1 MSVYLHHIETAVPQ
15 IAYPQTFIAEAM
27 KRWAGKGD
35 RKQERILSYLYS
47 QSGIETRYSAIPDFA
62 PGAEPGIFYNGRTD
76 TLRNPTTGERN
87 ALYTQEAKRLGAEV
101 ACKSFNGANGFDTSD
116 VTHVVTA
123 SCTGFFQPGL
133 DYHLVRT
140 LNLPPSVP
148 RFHLGFM
155 GCYAAFPAL
164 RLAKTICET
173 DPSAVVL
180 VVSLELCSL
189 HLRFDGDTDALLGG
203 SVFADGAAAALV
215 SARQPAE
222 GKSALLLERFDTTLT
237 PTGEGDMAWTI
248 GDNGFA
254 MRLSSYVPEILHANI
269 AEAMKPTLAGA
280 GLRVAD
286 VDHWAVHPG
295 GRAIVDKVRSAL
307 DLCESSLAASRH
319 VLKEYGNMS
328 SATILFVL
336 KEMLRSGTLTDP
348 GQPIVAMAFGPGLT
362 VESAVMRKA

>member
-1 MSVYLHHIETAVPQ
+1 MPVYLHHIETAVPQ
-15 IAYPQTFIAEAM
+15 TAYPQSFIAERM

-35 RKQERILSYLYS
+35 RKQERIISYLYS
-47 QSGIETRYSAIPDFA
+47 QSGIETRHSAVPDFV
-62 PGAEPGIFYNGRTD
+62 PGAERGIFYDGQTD
-76 TLRNPTTGERN
+76 TLRSPTTGERN
-87 ALYTQEAKRLGAEV
+87 ELYTGEAKRLGAEV
-101 ACKSFNGANGFDTSD
+101 ACNAFGGASGFDASE
-116 VTHVVTA
+116 VTHIVTV

-173 DPSAVVL
+173 DPAAVVL

-189 HLRFDGDTDALLGG
+189 HLRFDGDMDALIGG
-203 SVFADGAAAALV
+203 SVFADGAAAAIV
-215 SARQPAE
+215 SARQPAV
-222 GKSALLLERFDTTLT
+222 GGSALLLERFDTTLT
-237 PTGEGDMAWTI
+237 ATGEGDMAWTI

-269 AEAMKPTLAGA
+269 ADAMKPTLAGA
-280 GLRVAD
+280 GLRVGD
-286 VDHWAVHPG
+286 ISHWAVHPG

-307 DLCESSLAASRH
+307 DLCEGSVAASRR

-336 KEMLRSGTLTDP
+336 KEMLRSGTLTDS
-348 GQPIVAMAFGPGLT
+348 GEPIAAMAFGPGLT
-362 VESAVMRKA
+362 VESAVLRKA